1 MAGWLVNAAIYVHKI
16 LPYPRCE
23 WQDLRSC
30 LQVPSFFFPHT
41 GLVKGKRTIIGLV
54 KRSLSTGNHCV
65 YLKYRGKLS
74 KCSIHPML
82 EKQPVVFVPSHAQ
95 GPDIHIPLLAA
106 RHGYPAAWRCLSI
119 CPRGFEMCHPDPSS
133 DKLITW
139 NFKHFSHLSGRYSH
153 SSDLSQ
159 TTLVW
164 QLTLLLRRVVQS
176 KTQWHSNVL
185 KLLKLLQKS
194 SQASKADLQL
204 LQIKRLQLKLKNN
217 YLQTPTK

>member
-1 MAGWLVNAAIYVHKI
+1 MNAAIYVHKI

-133 DKLITW
+133 DKLIT
-139 NFKHFSHLSGRYSH
+139 
-153 SSDLSQ
+153 
-159 TTLVW
+159 
-164 QLTLLLRRVVQS
+164 
-176 KTQWHSNVL
+176 
-185 KLLKLLQKS
+185 
-194 SQASKADLQL
+194 
-204 LQIKRLQLKLKNN
+204 
-217 YLQTPTK
+217 